1 MKSRISTL
9 ILDDE
14 IVTAQLYAKA
24 LEQRG
29 IDVLVAVTGEE
40 ALEFAERYRPKLIIC
55 DVEMPLMTGPEFCQK
70 LISSGHKNCPLVFFT
85 GRDDISVLQQG
96 LRSGGDD
103 FMIKGG
109 KVEGFIRRVNFWLTS
124 GFISLPQTAREKAIS
139 LVELELSG
147 QENMIK
153 DGVRIDLELLRSL
166 VEKVNV
172 EMKLVGPHYGERLI
186 ERVFFMGRL
195 SHLVLEACNSV
206 GSVVRFPDYF
216 YGAARQISHTWAKDM
231 NEILGHYDE
240 YALDPR
246 FQEAAVNGL
255 IEIKD

>member
-1 MKSRISTL
+1 MKARISAI

-29 IDVLVAVTGEE
+29 VDVLVCVTPDE
-40 ALEFAERYRPKLIIC
+40 ALEYVESYNPKLIIS
-55 DVEMPLMTGPEFCQK
+55 DVEMPIMSGPEFCQK
-70 LISSGHKNCPLVFFT
+70 LIAEGVKKCPLLFFT
-85 GRDDISVLQQG
+85 GHDDISVLKAG
-96 LRSGGDD
+96 LLSGGDD

-109 KVEGFIRRVNFWLTS
+109 EVDAFYRRVNFWLNS
-124 GFISLPQTAREKAIS
+124 GFQSLPVTAREKAIS
-139 LVELELSG
+139 LVDKEITG
-147 QENMIK
+147 QKDAIN
-153 DGVRIDLELLRSL
+153 DGVRIDMELLREL
-166 VEKVNV
+166 AEKVSGEV
-172 EMKLVGPHYGERLI
+172 AKVGPHYGERLI

-195 SHLVLEACNSV
+195 SHLVLEACNTV

-216 YGAARQISHTWAKDM
+216 FGAARQISHPWVKDIS
-231 NEILGHYDE
+231 EILSHYNE

-246 FQEAAVNGL
+246 FQDAAINGL